1 MQESTSS
8 MHKFIRS
15 FNSKYNQKGKNS
27 SLEEYYRK
35 NTKQTEELIT
45 DEETNA
51 TLTSPR
57 KNKEGTLMSVD
68 ENNQQK
74 GSWNLE
80 SGLDV
85 LMLLLYSE
93 GACGKIGEPIEG
105 ITRLD
110 KIMFLLSESKEFSP
124 VVNKNYEF
132 QADNFGP
139 FAPELFDDIQ
149 ALKQERIINTTE
161 KKTRNKIDTVDAESV
176 EKVFEE
182 ENDMNVSWKKY
193 PLETYQLSELGMKI
207 AAQVYSNL
215 SESQKQELKRIKKT
229 FGNMNLKNLLFY
241 VYSTAPSKM
250 LEKSKIKEDVLGK

>member
-1 MQESTSS
+1 LE
-8 MHKFIRS
+8 
-15 FNSKYNQKGKNS
+15 KYYS
-27 SLEEYYRK
+27 E
-35 NTKQTEELIT
+35 NTKRTEELIT
-45 DEETNA
+45 NEETNA
-51 TLTSPR
+51 TLMTSI
-57 KNKEGTLMSVD
+57 KNKKGILMSTK
-68 ENNQQK
+68 ENDQQK
-74 GSWNLE
+74 GAWNLE

-93 GACGKIGEPIEG
+93 GPCGKIGEPIEG

-161 KKTRNKIDTVDAESV
+161 KKTKNKIETVDAESV

-182 ENDMNVSWKKY
+182 EPDMNVSWKKY
-193 PLETYQLSELGMKI
+193 PLETYQLTELGMKI

-215 SESQKQELKRIKKT
+215 SEPQKQELKRIKKT
-229 FGNMNLKNLLFY
+229 FGNMNLKNLLYY